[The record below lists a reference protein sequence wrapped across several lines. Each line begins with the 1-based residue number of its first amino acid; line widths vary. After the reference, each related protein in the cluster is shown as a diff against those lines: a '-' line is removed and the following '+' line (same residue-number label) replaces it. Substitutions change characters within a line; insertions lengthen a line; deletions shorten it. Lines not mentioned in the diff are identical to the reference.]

1 MRANRPVS
9 VLLADDHTLIREAI
23 SEMLE
28 ANGDIEVVGQAGNGT
43 EAIALAKET
52 KPDVVLLDVEMPV
65 MDGEEAISRV
75 AEVSPASRVVVLTM
89 YNDTRLVRK
98 FLALG
103 ASAYLVKT
111 TPSTELISTVKSM
124 VGGEERVILSLS
136 REALEKSGERD
147 RVGLS
152 ERELEILLFV
162 ARGMSNARIACFLY
176 LTEGTVKRHLHNI
189 YTKLGVASRGEA
201 TRKAL
206 SEGWITARDITR
218 TGE

>member
-1 MRANRPVS
+1 MRADRPVR

-28 ANGDIEVVGQAGNGT
+28 ADEDIEVVGQAEDGA
-43 EAIALAKET
+43 EAVALAKET

-98 FLALG
+98 LLALG

-111 TPSTELISTVKSM
+111 TSSAELISTVKSM
-124 VGGEERVILSLS
+124 AGGEERVILSLS
-136 REALEKSGERD
+136 REALAKSGERD

-162 ARGMSNARIACFLY
+162 ARGMSNARIASSLY